1 MENQKPS
8 FDNGRENAVN
18 AMNPASSAK
27 ILLGHFDWNI
37 KRLEEILKQEK
48 SDYFRDA
55 ALQRFGFTFDM
66 ALKSLAAMAE
76 AKGQPCFTATECF
89 ERASTLGWLEQ
100 TDDWRDLVNSCEEMK
115 KILKGQTPAEQAK
128 ALADTIYAKLN
139 NHRAIFQKLYH
150 NLLAAR

>member
-1 MENQKPS
+1 
-8 FDNGRENAVN
+8 
-18 AMNPASSAK
+18 MNRAPSAK
-27 ILLGHFDWNI
+27 ILLGHLDWNI

-76 AKGQPCFTATECF
+76 AKGQPCFTADECF
-89 ERASTLGWLEQ
+89 ERAANLGWLEK

-115 KILKGQTPAEQAK
+115 KILKGQTPAERTG
-128 ALADTIYAKLN
+128 ALADAIYAKLN
-139 NHRAIFQKLYH
+139 NHRAVFQKLYH
-150 NLLAAR
+150 NLSTAP